1 MRERLR
7 KPLLMVLILGVIEA
21 GLFYLLRFLVRPRRD
36 MFAYETPHETLPG
49 ADPVSGEELMGGA
62 QNLILLTLRN
72 GPAEGMTN
80 AEVGAATG
88 LNPRL
93 TEGRNGD
100 VTRSILQ
107 FLAEHGLVQKTGLR
121 YALRVPGQAHDDAN
135 NGARRES
142 GQ

>member
-36 MFAYETPHETLPG
+36 MFAYETPHETLSG

-121 YALRVPGQAHDDAN
+121 YALRVPGQAHDDAT